1 VSQQTIVAVAI
12 TLVVVAVIIIVVLLW
27 PLYRLLCHQPVSVS
41 AGRLVVRPGALL
53 LLNTDN

>member
-1 VSQQTIVAVAI
+1 VSQNIVAIAI
-12 TLVVVAVIIIVVLLW
+12 TLVVVAVILVVVVLWPLDRLLW
-27 PLYRLLCHQPVSVS
+27 PSPVSVF